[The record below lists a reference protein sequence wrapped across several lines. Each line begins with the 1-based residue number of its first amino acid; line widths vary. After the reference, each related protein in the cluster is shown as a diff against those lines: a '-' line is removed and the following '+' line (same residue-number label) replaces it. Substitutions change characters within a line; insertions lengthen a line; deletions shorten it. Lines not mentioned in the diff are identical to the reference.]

1 MENVKVFF
9 FVNLPKLF
17 PTEIAASG
25 DFSRTLLLQFT
36 LLLLLQ
42 ADL

>member
-1 MENVKVFF
+1 MKLVF

-17 PTEIAASG
+17 PTKVAASG
-25 DFSRTLLLQFT
+25 DFSHTLLLQFT